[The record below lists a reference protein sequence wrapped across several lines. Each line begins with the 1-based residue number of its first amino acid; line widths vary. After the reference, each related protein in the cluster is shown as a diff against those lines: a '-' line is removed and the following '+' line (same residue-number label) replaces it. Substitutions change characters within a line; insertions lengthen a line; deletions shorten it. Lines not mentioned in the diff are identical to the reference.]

1 MNSRLQKRFTRID
14 AAALLVFAAVWIYYI
29 VIVRY
34 GVCFPD
40 ESQFI
45 TTAERFVHG
54 DRPLVDDWHLAQL
67 SCLFLCPFYK
77 LYVAVKGSTAGIIL
91 FLRYLFTALNAVVY
105 WVTYLHL
112 RKYRWLSLV
121 TTLLFCINVPA
132 GLFAWYYYTASIRL
146 LMVACLL
153 LFAEKKTPLSLMISG
168 VLFALS
174 VVYQP
179 GFALMYFAFTVLV
192 WLRFFRKKKGRAFAD
207 GFDFCLDASTWLWF
221 SASIFVCAAA
231 LLTFVFIRSG
241 LRNILATLPYMFL
254 TDPEYDY
261 SAGGS
266 AWSVVFRKLS
276 EAVGVY
282 GYACLAAAI
291 LVIALSAAYA
301 CGRFRSRRSIARK
314 TLFCAACAVWIWSCV
329 PTFRLLSGT
338 LPFAGIFFK
347 IYPVTLF
354 WLGLAC
360 YLLCERKDRRLFCFW
375 IVSLCASL
383 GVDLTSELSIANGA
397 PISYVADLAF
407 FVQLVREL
415 REAEPVRKSAGA
427 NSLRARKAA
436 RRADASVRWATRLA
450 CGCFALWFACT
461 LVRDNTILPMHYLQ
475 HTPARS
481 FTAVCESGPCAG
493 IRYPEAYR
501 DAYEKMLA
509 DVDAFKRTQPKNLFV
524 YGMAPELYLYAGLP
538 YAAYNSWIWRKPSYL
553 QRNALYW
560 ALHPER
566 QPSCV
571 YIPFF
576 EAYEHP
582 DASDF
587 SAEDFLAQIRE
598 SFDPLC
604 DYTAEKGQGGYIL
617 HVSGWHLK
625 PAAIPN
631 R

>member
-1 MNSRLQKRFTRID
+1 MKTRLQHRLTCVD
-14 AAALLVFAAVWIYYI
+14 VAALLVFAAVWIYYI

-77 LYVAVKGSTAGIIL
+77 LFVAVKGSTAGIIL
-91 FLRYLFTALNAVVY
+91 FLRYLFVTLNAAVY
-105 WVTYLHL
+105 WVLYVRL

-121 TTLLFCINVPA
+121 TALLFCINVPA

-153 LFAEKKTPLSLMISG
+153 LFAEKKTPLSLLISG

-179 GFALMYFAFTVLV
+179 GFALMYFAFTALV
-192 WLRFFRKKKGRAFAD
+192 WVRFFLTDTAKPFAE
-207 GFDFCLDASTWLWF
+207 GFAFCLDVRTWLYF
-221 SASIFVCAAA
+221 SLSIFFCAAA
-231 LLTFVFIRSG
+231 LLTFVFCRSG
-241 LRNILATLPYMFL
+241 LKNVLTTLPYMFL
-254 TDPEYDY
+254 TDPEYDF
-261 SAGGS
+261 SAQGS

-291 LVIALSAAYA
+291 AVIALSAAYA

-314 TLFCAACAVWIWSCV
+314 ALFCASCAVWIWSCV

-338 LPFAGIFFK
+338 LPFPGIFFK

-354 WLGLAC
+354 WFGLVC
-360 YLLCERKDRRLFCFW
+360 YLLCDQKDKRLFCFW
-375 IVSLCASL
+375 IVSLCASM

-397 PISYVADLAF
+397 PVSYVADLAF
-407 FVQLVREL
+407 FMQLVREM
-415 REAEPVRKSAGA
+415 RAERPVK
-427 NSLRARKAA
+427 KAVEK
-436 RRADASVRWATRLA
+436 RADGSVRWMTRLT

-481 FTAVCESGPCAG
+481 FTAVCETGPYQN

-501 DAYEKMLA
+501 TYYEKTLA
-509 DVDAFKRTQPKNLFV
+509 DVDALKQTHPENLFIW
-524 YGMAPELYLYAGLP
+524 GMAPELYLYADLP
-538 YAAYNSWIWRKPSYL
+538 FSAYNSWIWRKSSYL
-553 QRNALYW
+553 QRNTLYW

-566 QPSCV
+566 QPTCV
-571 YIPFF
+571 YVPFF

-582 DASDF
+582 DAESF
-587 SAEDFLAQIRE
+587 SAENFLSQIRE
-598 SFDPLC
+598 LFDPLC